1 MAIILFSNS
10 TPPISVSS
18 SMVNSFLPRTYMTVY
33 QAELPGWRRGWSDLA
48 EASGGYAVKTK
59 TDSFPEIEQIL
70 RDLDQ
75 GYLLGYIPDERTLD
89 VESQMGSRNII
100 RISDHSV
107 KLQTTAKDAIIRT
120 RETFSSLMLRP
131 GANPA
136 PRAFNTTQRKTITS
150 SPFIAGGL
158 EITTEAI
165 PYFNPKRESVI
176 RVMLNVKG
184 KDLRFLPEPGK
195 GFSTARIAIN
205 GQLLS
210 DGRVAQSYSGNAS
223 FPLPQQEFG
232 IPADTVYST
241 SFDIPAE
248 GPGLYV
254 LRTSV
259 LQGWEGLVGNTAI
272 LVEVPD
278 FTKSGLV
285 ASGIATYPLSKD
297 PEASSQPQPIMRK
310 IHRTDPFGCSLSVY
324 NAKRDASSGSAQIES
339 QLRLY
344 RGDTLVQA
352 SEVVPV
358 PDQGK
363 DSISKGIAV
372 SFGVAPNP
380 NLTAGNY
387 LLEVLVID
395 KLAGNKSNTTAQ
407 TVAIELFE

>member
-1 MAIILFSNS
+1 M
-10 TPPISVSS
+10 
-18 SMVNSFLPRTYMTVY
+18 
-33 QAELPGWRRGWSDLA
+33 
-48 EASGGYAVKTK
+48 
-59 TDSFPEIEQIL
+59 
-70 RDLDQ
+70 
-75 GYLLGYIPDERTLD
+75 
-89 VESQMGSRNII
+89 
-100 RISDHSV
+100 
-107 KLQTTAKDAIIRT
+107 
-120 RETFSSLMLRP
+120 
-131 GANPA
+131 
-136 PRAFNTTQRKTITS
+136 TS

-158 EITTEAI
+158 EIATEAI
-165 PYFNPKRESVI
+165 PYFNPKRENAI
-176 RVMLNVKG
+176 RVMINVKG

-195 GFSTARIAIN
+195 DFSTARVAIN

-210 DGRVAQSYSGNAS
+210 DGRIAQTYTGNAS
-223 FPLPQQEFG
+223 FPLPQQESRK
-232 IPADTVYST
+232 PADEVYST
-241 SFDIPAE
+241 SFDIPAV

-278 FTKSGLV
+278 FTKSGLA
-285 ASGIATYPLSKD
+285 ASGIATYALTKD
-297 PEASSQPQPIMRK
+297 PESFSQLQPVMRK

-344 RGDTLVQA
+344 RDDTLVQA

-358 PDQGK
+358 PDQGR

-395 KLAGNKSNTTAQ
+395 KLAGNKNNTTAQ

>member
-1 MAIILFSNS
+1 
-10 TPPISVSS
+10 
-18 SMVNSFLPRTYMTVY
+18 MTVY

-75 GYLLGYIPDERTLD
+75 GYLLGYNPDDKTLD
-89 VESQMGSRNII
+89 VESQMGSSKII

-107 KLQTTAKDAIIRT
+107 KVQTTAKDAIIRT
-120 RETFSSLMLRP
+120 RESFSSRMLRP
-131 GANPA
+131 GTNPA
-136 PRAFNTTQRKTITS
+136 LLAFNSTQRKIMTS

-158 EITTEAI
+158 EIATEAI
-165 PYFNPKRESVI
+165 PYLNPKRESAI
-176 RVMLNVKG
+176 RVMINVKG

-195 GFSTARIAIN
+195 DFSTARVAIN

-210 DGRVAQSYSGNAS
+210 DGRIAQTYSGNAS
-223 FPLPQQEFG
+223 FPLPRQESRKS
-232 IPADTVYST
+232 ADEVYST
-241 SFDIPAE
+241 SFDIPAVE
-248 GPGLYV
+248 AGLYV

-259 LQGWEGLVGNTAI
+259 LQGWEGLVGNTAT

-297 PEASSQPQPIMRK
+297 PESSSHLQPVTRK
-310 IHRTDPFGCSLSVY
+310 IHHTDPFGCSLSVY

-344 RGDTLVQA
+344 RDDKLVQA

-358 PDQGK
+358 PDQGR

-372 SFGVAPNP
+372 SFGVAPSP

-395 KLAGNKSNTTAQ
+395 KLAGNKNNTTAQ

>member
-1 MAIILFSNS
+1 
-10 TPPISVSS
+10 
-18 SMVNSFLPRTYMTVY
+18 MVNSFLPRPYMTVY
-33 QAELPGWRRGWSDLA
+33 QAGLPGWRRGWAGLA
-48 EASGGYAVKTK
+48 EASGGYAVKTE

-75 GYLLGYIPDERTLD
+75 GYLLGYMPDDKTLD
-89 VESQMGSRNII
+89 VESQMGSTRII
-100 RISDHSV
+100 RIDDHSMRV
-107 KLQTTAKDAIIRT
+107 QTTAKDAVIRN
-120 RETFSSLMLRP
+120 RESFNNLSLRP
-131 GANPA
+131 GINPA
-136 PRAFNTTQRKTITS
+136 SFAFNKTQRKVMTS

-158 EITTEAI
+158 EIATEAI
-165 PYFNPKRESVI
+165 PYLSPKRESTI

-195 GFSTARIAIN
+195 DFSTARIAIN
-205 GQLLS
+205 GQLSS
-210 DGRVAQSYSGNAS
+210 DGRIVQTYTGNAS
-223 FPLPQQEFG
+223 FPMPQKAAKNPE
-232 IPADTVYST
+232 DEVYST
-241 SFDIPAE
+241 GFDIPAA
-248 GPGLYV
+248 GPGLYI

-285 ASGIATYPLSKD
+285 ASGIATYPLSKN
-297 PEASSQPQPIMRK
+297 PEASSQLPPVTRK
-310 IHRTDPFGCSLSVY
+310 LHRTDTFRCSLSVY
-324 NAKRDASSGSAQIES
+324 NAKRNSSSGGAQIES

-344 RGDTLVQA
+344 RGDKLVQA

-358 PDQGK
+358 PDQGR

-372 SFGVAPNP
+372 NFGIAPSP

-395 KLAGNKSNTTAQ
+395 KLAGAKNNTTAQ
-407 TVAIELFE
+407 TVAIELLE